1 MSTFIIPKDEDIMRT
16 EEGLVF
22 NPYNP
27 NNVQITLHDVQCI
40 LQEYGLP
47 PLVQDFELYRRA
59 FIHRSYT
66 RRPDYEN
73 MQQNIT
79 IVDKPHDCLPLSKR
93 SNERLEFLGD
103 GILEAIAKFSLYR
116 RFPNADEGFMSD
128 KKIAIVQ
135 NSAIGRIAL
144 EMGLNKW
151 LILSRNAEE
160 NNVRRNLAKL
170 GCLFEAFIGALFLDF
185 NKMTVNDEEK
195 WFQHLFEVGPGF
207 QMAQLFV
214 EKVFEKHVDWTEI
227 VRSDS
232 NFKKNL
238 QVFLQKEFK
247 DTPHYLQFDYDPEK
261 GFRMG
266 VFLCLGQPIH
276 TVHITQSLHFQ
287 DYPNFKAIRD
297 YLDQNDGKIFLFL
310 GEGQHK
316 KKGKAEQIACEAA
329 IQNLHL
335 KS

>member
-1 MSTFIIPKDEDIMRT
+1 MIKIMKDDDIIRT
-16 EEGLVF
+16 DEGLVF

-27 NNVQITLHDVQCI
+27 NNIQITSNDVRSI
-40 LQEYGLP
+40 LTEYGLP
-47 PLVQDFELYRRA
+47 PIINDFELYRRA

-66 RRPDYEN
+66 RRPDFEN
-73 MQQNIT
+73 VQQNIT
-79 IVDKPHDCLPLSKR
+79 IVERPSDCLPLSKR

-103 GILEAIAKFSLYR
+103 GILEGVAKFSLYR
-116 RFPNADEGFMSD
+116 RFPTADEGFMSD

-135 NSAIGRIAL
+135 NSAIGKIAM

-185 NKMTVNDEEK
+185 NNLKIKDEEK
-195 WFQHLFEVGPGF
+195 WFDNLFEIGPGF
-207 QMAQLFV
+207 QMAQKFI
-214 EKVFEKHVDWTEI
+214 ENVFEKHIDWTEI

-232 NFKKNL
+232 NYKKNL

-247 DTPHYLQFDYDPEK
+247 DTPHYLQFEHDPEK
-261 GFRMG
+261 GFKMG

-276 TVHITQSLHFQ
+276 SVKIEDALNVT
-287 DYPNFKAIRD
+287 DYPNFKLIRD
-297 YLDQNDGKIFLFL
+297 YLDKNDGKIFLFL

-316 KKGKAEQIACEAA
+316 KKGKAEQIACDNA
-329 IQNLHL
+329 IENLGL
-335 KS
+335 R